1 MLFFFFFFL
10 TSLYSSHDDSDQTA
24 TFPLRCEIL
33 CCGNQCHV
41 MLGLKLLSE
50 RSESGC
56 IFYES
61 AAASA
66 RKLTVSGK
74 PSVKSDP
81 HLYAELLTGKMKF
94 SDASVIACDGLE
106 NDCHLSLLSF
116 PGVS

>member
-1 MLFFFFFFL
+1 MN
-10 TSLYSSHDDSDQTA
+10 A
-24 TFPLRCEIL
+24 
-33 CCGNQCHV
+33 
-41 MLGLKLLSE
+41 LK
-50 RSESGC
+50 SGC

-94 SDASVIACDGLE
+94 SDASVTACDGLE
-106 NDCHLSLLSF
+106 NDCRLSLLSF
-116 PGVS
+116 HRRLPTWMRRALVSGPGTRAMISFRRRAEVVAAAAVLGLFSCKTIDLFG